1 MKITTEIQLGSD
13 MQAIYLVDNN
23 DYPTLIAHSR
33 MHNLGETL
41 CGLYYAHYC
50 DTIAIAGPRDIT
62 SKIADDAVTVSKE
75 HYAERPALHIE
86 IV

>member
-33 MHNLGETL
+33 MPNLGETL

-50 DTIAIAGPRDIT
+50 DTIVIAGPRDIT
-62 SKIADDAVTVSKE
+62 SKIAGDAITVSKE
-75 HYAERPALHIE
+75 YYAERPALHIE

>member
-23 DYPTLIAHSR
+23 HYPSLIAHSR
-33 MHNLGETL
+33 MRNLGETL

-62 SKIADDAVTVSKE
+62 SKIAGDAITVSKE
-75 HYAERPALHIE
+75 YYAERPALHIE

>member
-1 MKITTEIQLGSD
+1 MKIATEIQLGSD

-41 CGLYYAHYC
+41 CDLYYAHYC
-50 DTIAIAGPRDIT
+50 DTIAIAGPRDIA
-62 SKIADDAVTVSKE
+62 SKIAGDAVTISKE
-75 HYAERPALHIE
+75 YYAERPALHIE

>member
-23 DYPTLIAHSR
+23 DYPTLIAHSH

-50 DTIAIAGPRDIT
+50 DTIAIAGPHDIA
-62 SKIADDAVTVSKE
+62 SKIAGDAVTVSKKY
-75 HYAERPALHIE
+75 YAEHPALHIE